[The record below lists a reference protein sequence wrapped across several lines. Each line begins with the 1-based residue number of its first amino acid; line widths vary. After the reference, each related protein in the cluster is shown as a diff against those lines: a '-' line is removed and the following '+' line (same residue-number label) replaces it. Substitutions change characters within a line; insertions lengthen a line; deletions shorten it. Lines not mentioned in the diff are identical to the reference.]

1 MIYEVVIG
9 VEVHAQLRTKSKL
22 FCGCGTMFGLSANS
36 QTCPL
41 CLGLPGTLPVINRVA
56 VEMAVRAGLAL
67 NCTISANNLFAR
79 KNYFY
84 PDLPKGYQIS
94 QYEAPICEHG
104 WIEIAASEGKKRV
117 RIRRAHLE
125 EDAGKSVHVTGM
137 NGSRVDLNRA
147 GTPLLEIVTEP
158 DLRSADEVV
167 AYLKGLRDVLMYLEV
182 CDGNMDE
189 GSFRCEPNLSLRPLG
204 QREFGTKVELK
215 NINSFKFVKDAV
227 EYEIK
232 RQTKVLNEGGKIH
245 QETRLWNLDRGE
257 TAVMRSK
264 EEAHDYRYFPDPDL
278 VPLKLEKEW
287 IEGCRKQVIELPAA
301 RMQRFVDDFALSEYD
316 AGVLTASKAVAD
328 YFEACVKLFNQPKT
342 VSNWV
347 MGELTRELNNSGSD
361 ASASPVSPE
370 RLVDLL
376 RLVEQGTISLKAARE
391 IFPEV
396 YSSGKTPEQIVQ
408 EKGLVQ
414 VSDEG
419 ALDKIIED
427 VLAKNPTQAAQ
438 FKEGKQQVLGFLVG
452 QVMKASG
459 GKANPGKVNE
469 LLKQK
474 LGGVL
479 YARPVISL
487 EELAQQQPLNTDQAK
502 VKFQLTNRE
511 QSVIEHLAKGWTNKE
526 IANALQITEET
537 VKEHIK
543 HIMQKTN
550 STTRT
555 GILDHVFNS

>member
-22 FCGCGTMFGLSANS
+22 FCGCGTMFGLTANS
-36 QTCPL
+36 QTCPV
-41 CLGLPGTLPVINRVA
+41 CLGLPGTLPVLNQAA

-67 NCTISANNLFAR
+67 NCTIAADNVFAR

-104 WIEIAASEGKKRV
+104 WIEIAASEGKRRV

-125 EDAGKSVHVTGM
+125 EDAGKSVHVAGM
-137 NGSRVDLNRA
+137 NGSRLDLNRA

-167 AYLKGLRDVLMYLEV
+167 AYLKSLRDVLMYQDV
-182 CDGNMDE
+182 CDGDMEKGN
-189 GSFRCEPNLSLRPLG
+189 FRCEPNLSLRPLG
-204 QREFGTKVELK
+204 QKEFGTKVEMK
-215 NINSFKFVKDAV
+215 NINSFKFVKDAI

-232 RQTKVLNEGGKIH
+232 RQTKVLSDGGKIN

-287 IEGCRKQVIELPAA
+287 IEGCRKHVTELPAA
-301 RMQRFVDDFALSEYD
+301 RLQRFIRDQEIIQASWEQPESALPPRRFVPQPGYGLSEYE
-316 AGVLTASKAVAD
+316 AGVLTASKGIAD

-347 MGELTRELNNSGSD
+347 MGELSRELNNSGTD

-370 RLVDLL
+370 RLVSLL
-376 RLVEQGTISLKAARE
+376 QMVDKGTISLKVARE

-408 EKGLVQ
+408 EKGLIQ

-419 ALDKIIED
+419 ALDTIIDE
-427 VLAKNPTQAAQ
+427 VLAKNPTQVAQ

-469 LLKQK
+469 LLRKK
-474 LGGVL
+474 LG
-479 YARPVISL
+479 
-487 EELAQQQPLNTDQAK
+487 
-502 VKFQLTNRE
+502 
-511 QSVIEHLAKGWTNKE
+511 
-526 IANALQITEET
+526 
-537 VKEHIK
+537 
-543 HIMQKTN
+543 
-550 STTRT
+550 
-555 GILDHVFNS
+555 

>member
-1 MIYEVVIG
+1 MTYEVVIG

-22 FCGCGTMFGLSANS
+22 FCGCGTVFGLAANS

-41 CLGLPGTLPVINRVA
+41 CLGLPGSLPVLNQAA

-67 NCTISANNLFAR
+67 NCTIAANNIFAR

-104 WIEIAASEGKKRV
+104 WIEIAASGGTRRV

-125 EDAGKSVHVTGM
+125 EDAGKSVHVAGT

-204 QREFGTKVELK
+204 QKEFGTKVELK
-215 NINSFKFVKDAV
+215 NINSFKFVKDAID
-227 EYEIK
+227 YEVK
-232 RQTKVLNEGGKIH
+232 RQTKVLNEGGKIN

-257 TAVMRSK
+257 TVVMRSK
-264 EEAHDYRYFPDPDL
+264 EDAHDYRYFPDPDL
-278 VPLKLEKEW
+278 VPLKLENEW
-287 IEGCRKQVIELPAA
+287 IEGCRKHVAELPAT
-301 RMQRFVDDFALSEYD
+301 RMRRFVSEFALSEYD
-316 AGVLTASKAVAD
+316 AEVLTASKAVAD

-347 MGELTRELNNSGSD
+347 MGELTRELNNSGTD

-370 RLVDLL
+370 RLVSLL
-376 RLVEQGTISLKAARE
+376 QLVEQGTISLKVARE

-396 YSSGKTPEQIVQ
+396 YSSGKTAEQIVQ
-408 EKGLVQ
+408 EKGLIQ
-414 VSDEG
+414 VSDEV
-419 ALDKIIED
+419 ALDQIIDE
-427 VLAKNPTQAAQ
+427 VLEKNPMQVAQ

-469 LLKQK
+469 LLKK
-474 LGGVL
+474 RLG
-479 YARPVISL
+479 
-487 EELAQQQPLNTDQAK
+487 
-502 VKFQLTNRE
+502 
-511 QSVIEHLAKGWTNKE
+511 
-526 IANALQITEET
+526 
-537 VKEHIK
+537 
-543 HIMQKTN
+543 
-550 STTRT
+550 
-555 GILDHVFNS
+555 

>member
-22 FCGCGTMFGLSANS
+22 FCGCGTVFGLAANS

-41 CLGLPGTLPVINRVA
+41 CLGLPGSLPVLNQAA

-67 NCTISANNLFAR
+67 NCTIAASNLFAR

-104 WIEIAASEGKKRV
+104 WIEIATSDGRRRV

-125 EDAGKSVHVTGM
+125 EDAGKSVHVAGA

-158 DLRSADEVV
+158 DLRSSDEVV

-204 QREFGTKVELK
+204 QKEFGTKVELK
-215 NINSFKFVKDAV
+215 NINSFKFVKDAI

-232 RQTKVLNEGGKIH
+232 RQTKVLNEGGKVS

-257 TAVMRSK
+257 TVVMRSK

-287 IEGCRKQVIELPAA
+287 IESCRKHVTELPAV
-301 RMQRFVDDFALSEYD
+301 RLQRFVREFALSEYD
-316 AGVLTASKAVAD
+316 AGVLTASKSVAD
-328 YFEACVKLFNQPKT
+328 YFESCVKLFNEPKT

-347 MGELTRELNNSGSD
+347 MGELTRELNNSGTD
-361 ASASPVSPE
+361 ASDSPVSPE
-370 RLVDLL
+370 RLVGLL
-376 RLVEQGTISLKAARE
+376 RMVDKGTVSLKVARE

-408 EKGLVQ
+408 EKGLIQ

-419 ALDKIIED
+419 ALDTIIDE
-427 VLAKNPTQAAQ
+427 VLAKNPTQVAQ

-452 QVMKASG
+452 QVMKASS

-469 LLKQK
+469 LLKRK
-474 LGGVL
+474 L
-479 YARPVISL
+479 
-487 EELAQQQPLNTDQAK
+487 
-502 VKFQLTNRE
+502 
-511 QSVIEHLAKGWTNKE
+511 
-526 IANALQITEET
+526 
-537 VKEHIK
+537 
-543 HIMQKTN
+543 
-550 STTRT
+550 
-555 GILDHVFNS
+555 

>member
-22 FCGCGTMFGLSANS
+22 FCGCGTMFGLTANS

-41 CLGLPGTLPVINRVA
+41 CLGLPGTLPVINRAA
-56 VEMAVRAGLAL
+56 VEMAVRAGLGL
-67 NCTISANNLFAR
+67 NCTIATNNIFAR

-104 WIEIAASEGKKRV
+104 WIEIAASEGTRRV

-125 EDAGKSVHVTGM
+125 EDAGKSVHVAGI

-204 QREFGTKVELK
+204 QKEFGTKVELK
-215 NINSFKFVKDAV
+215 NINSFKFVKDAI

-232 RQTKVLNEGGKIH
+232 RQTKVLKEGGKIN
-245 QETRLWNLDRGE
+245 QETRLWNLERGE

-287 IEGCRKQVIELPAA
+287 IEGCRSSVPELPAA
-301 RMQRFVDDFALSEYD
+301 RRSRFVSEFGLPD
-316 AGVLTASKAVAD
+316 SNVAVLTASSGIAN
-328 YFEACVKLFNQPKT
+328 YFEDCVKLYNQPKT

-347 MGELTRELNNSGSD
+347 MGELTRELNNSGTD
-361 ASASPVSPE
+361 VSASPVSPE
-370 RLVDLL
+370 RLVSLL
-376 RLVEQGTISLKAARE
+376 QMVDKGTISLKVARE

-408 EKGLVQ
+408 EKGLIQ

-419 ALDKIIED
+419 ALDKIIDE
-427 VLAKNPTQAAQ
+427 VLAKNPTQVAQ

-469 LLKQK
+469 LLKKK
-474 LGGVL
+474 LGSGQVPFL
-479 YARPVISL
+479 
-487 EELAQQQPLNTDQAK
+487 LAEPP
-502 VKFQLTNRE
+502 R
-511 QSVIEHLAKGWTNKE
+511 
-526 IANALQITEET
+526 
-537 VKEHIK
+537 
-543 HIMQKTN
+543 
-550 STTRT
+550 
-555 GILDHVFNS
+555 

>member
-22 FCGCGTMFGLSANS
+22 FCGCGTVFGLAANS

-41 CLGLPGTLPVINRVA
+41 CLGLPGSLPVLNQAA

-67 NCTISANNLFAR
+67 NCTIAASNLFAR

-104 WIEIAASEGKKRV
+104 WIEIATSDGRRRV

-125 EDAGKSVHVTGM
+125 EDAGKSVHVAGA

-158 DLRSADEVV
+158 DLRSSDEVV

-204 QREFGTKVELK
+204 QKEFGTKVELK
-215 NINSFKFVKDAV
+215 NINSFKFVKDAI

-232 RQTKVLNEGGKIH
+232 RQTKVLNEGGKVS

-257 TAVMRSK
+257 TVVMRSK

-287 IEGCRKQVIELPAA
+287 IESCRKHVTELPAV
-301 RMQRFVDDFALSEYD
+301 RLQRFVSEFALSEYD
-316 AGVLTASKAVAD
+316 AGVLTASKSVAD
-328 YFEACVKLFNQPKT
+328 YFESCVKLFNEPKT

-347 MGELTRELNNSGSD
+347 MGELTRELNNSGTD
-361 ASASPVSPE
+361 ASDSPVSPE
-370 RLVDLL
+370 RLVGLL
-376 RLVEQGTISLKAARE
+376 RMVDKGTVSLKVARE

-408 EKGLVQ
+408 EKGLIQ

-419 ALDKIIED
+419 ALDTIIDE
-427 VLAKNPTQAAQ
+427 VLANNPTQVAQ

-452 QVMKASG
+452 QVMKASS

-469 LLKQK
+469 LLKRK
-474 LGGVL
+474 L
-479 YARPVISL
+479 
-487 EELAQQQPLNTDQAK
+487 
-502 VKFQLTNRE
+502 
-511 QSVIEHLAKGWTNKE
+511 
-526 IANALQITEET
+526 
-537 VKEHIK
+537 
-543 HIMQKTN
+543 
-550 STTRT
+550 
-555 GILDHVFNS
+555 